1 MKTTNF
7 IFGSFAMI
15 AAGLTLMG
23 CGSQSM
29 KESSTALNGLN
40 GNQTGVI
47 STPIPTGNVYG
58 LPGAP
63 QQRVTLGGNNSTAYT
78 QTLTFQTSRTLKI
91 KIKPLPAPNITVPGY
106 TNWVFPYG
114 CVSVTVTVNGMT
126 RGTQTLRVEG
136 VAQGQTSQCA
146 NAPTSQ
152 TLDFT
157 DVMTGTGTTQVV
169 FGNANYDN
177 CRQYWPLNY
186 GCSMSAIWQEHKV
199 ALDTTVQ
206 VDGTWMDP

>member
-1 MKTTNF
+1 MKTSNF
-7 IFGSFAMI
+7 IYSSLAMI
-15 AAGLTLMG
+15 AAGLSLMG

-29 KESSTALNGLN
+29 RESSTQING
-40 GNQTGVI
+40 
-47 STPIPTGNVYG
+47 STGNGGAVATPTPGGNIYG
-58 LPGAP
+58 LPGAS
-63 QQRVTLGGNNSTAYT
+63 QQPVTLGGNNSSSYT
-78 QTLTFQTSRTLKI
+78 QTLTFQTSRTLRV

-114 CVSVTVTVNGMT
+114 CVSVSVTVNGMT
-126 RGTQTLRVEG
+126 RGTQVLRVEG
-136 VAQGQTSQCA
+136 VAQGQSSQCA

-152 TLDFT
+152 VLDFT

-169 FGNANYDN
+169 FSNANYDN

-199 ALDTTVQ
+199 KIDTTVQ
-206 VDGTWMDP
+206 VDGTWME